1 MNKFSLPICIP
12 FLKAQSTDVQNYAQ
26 LSLSLLQTLLRK
38 HFPEQTES
46 LQLAYSLLK
55 TAPDIEALPELSQV
69 SPVSGI
75 TCRKI
80 QNLLGCRALCPACS
94 YSVIWQNQH
103 ESQEAIILS
112 YILQDFSNFAC
123 LCSYNITPHF
133 FKALFYCREDASF
146 FVFPLHKT
154 LYQYMLKNYHLGT
167 KRDELLKTYPVFLNE
182 ELEQKISTHS
192 QQLIQTYIKNLI
204 QTGKKITLEDINT
217 ILQDIKKTS
226 SAEPKKPHSVKKQ
239 NETVPIK
246 SLDYILS
253 ANHKLPAHFS
263 TPDESSNQSLN
274 SAPVKIPSQESES
287 STSVLDRKFQKTSEF
302 IMDHPVVLP
311 SALSSQN
318 QELSYP
324 ADSILADIHFS
335 MDDFKGYTHFFIS
348 LSSTFEEYELLE
360 NKLLTSRFIS
370 IEGAVCHE
378 TKQDYILLYIDGCYF
393 IISAACQKAVNI
405 LATVLNHSS
414 AIQKFISFDCYYIV
428 WLLSTMEIIP
438 EYLISIQQ
446 TFRFLHRDAVIEHE
460 KTPEQLIFLLEN
472 KYNHLNL
479 SFYCF
484 AMKYYPHIYRQFNS
498 ISESDL
504 QTYRTDQLF
513 HQFLGASYYLPSADR
528 KKERSFNLDGT
539 GKLTF
544 LSPPAYT
551 PKSGFICMS
560 YIIRTEVS
568 HTLDV
573 LNIFIKPALSA
584 LYCSSLRLK
593 SGLQIVSI
601 RKDKIQV
608 CCKKAFQEKISECVH
623 MLLSYYAVK
632 NNIYIEVT
640 EE

>member
-12 FLKAQSTDVQNYAQ
+12 FLKSQSTDVQNYAQ

-38 HFPEQTES
+38 HYPEQTES

-55 TAPDIEALPELSQV
+55 TAPDIETLPELSQI

-80 QNLLGCRALCPACS
+80 QNLLGCRTLCPACS
-94 YSVIWQNQH
+94 YSAVWQNQH

-133 FKALFYCREDASF
+133 FKALFYCQEEAGF
-146 FVFPLHKT
+146 FIFPLHKS
-154 LYQYMLKNYHLGT
+154 LYQYMLKYYHLGT
-167 KRDELLKTYPVFLNE
+167 KRDELLGNYPAFLKQ
-182 ELEQKISTHS
+182 ELEQKISIHS

-204 QTGKKITLEDINT
+204 ETGKKITLEDINA
-217 ILQDIKKTS
+217 ILQAIKKDS
-226 SAEPKKPHSVKKQ
+226 SAGSQRPYSVKKQ
-239 NETVPIK
+239 NEAAPIK

-253 ANHKLPAHFS
+253 ANHKLPDHFPS
-263 TPDESSNQSLN
+263 PGESPDQSF
-274 SAPVKIPSQESES
+274 SPAPVKTVSQEKKS
-287 STSVLDRKFQKTSEF
+287 SSSVPDTKFQKISEF
-302 IMDHPVVLP
+302 IMDLPEALP
-311 SALSSQN
+311 SVLSPQNQKLSSP
-318 QELSYP
+318 S
-324 ADSILADIHFS
+324 ASILTDIHFS
-335 MDDFKGYTHFFIS
+335 MDDLKGYAHFFITA
-348 LSSTFEEYELLE
+348 SSIFEEYELLE
-360 NKLLTSRFIS
+360 NKLLTARFIS
-370 IEGAVCHE
+370 IEGAFCDE

-393 IISAACQKAVNI
+393 IISTDCQMAVHI
-405 LATVLNHSS
+405 LAAVLNRPSS
-414 AIQKFISFDCYYIV
+414 IQKFVSFDCYYTV
-428 WLLSTMEIIP
+428 WLLSAMRIIP

-446 TFRFLHRDAVIEHE
+446 TFRFLHRDAAIECE
-460 KTPEQLIFLLEN
+460 KTPEQLVSLLEN

-484 AMKYYPHIYRQFNS
+484 AMKYYSHMYRQLNPV
-498 ISESDL
+498 SESDW
-504 QTYRTDQLF
+504 QAYRTDQLF
-513 HQFLGASYYLPSADR
+513 HQFLGASYYLPSADG

-544 LSPPAYT
+544 PSSPAYI
-551 PKSGFICMS
+551 PEFSFVCMS

-568 HTLDV
+568 HTLDI
-573 LNIFIKPALSA
+573 LSIFLKPALSA
-584 LYCSSLRLK
+584 LYCSPLRLK

-601 RKDKIQV
+601 GKDKMQV
-608 CCKKAFQEKISECVH
+608 CCKKAFQEKISECIH